1 MGKKYRVAVVGV
13 TGEVGKTFL
22 KVLEER
28 NFPVGEL
35 IPIAS
40 ARSRGKKIT
49 FRGEEYTV
57 RALEDFD
64 NFKGIDI
71 ALFSAGGS
79 TSKEW
84 APKFAQ
90 DGAVVVD
97 NSSAWRMEPDVPLVV
112 PEVNPE
118 DVKWHKGIIANPN
131 CSTIQMVVALK
142 PIYDEAGIKN
152 VVVSTYQAV
161 SGAGAKAIVD
171 LVKQTLAWA
180 KYLADHGIGED
191 QITPELLREIFE
203 TLPKA
208 EKFPHPIA
216 FDALPHIDRFFEDGY
231 TREENKMLNETRKI
245 LHDPNIN
252 VSATCVRVPVFYGH
266 SESVSVQT
274 EREIS
279 PERARQVLSQAPG
292 VVVVDNPQNNE
303 YPLPIYAMGRDEVF
317 VGRIREDRVFKPG
330 LNMWVVADNIRKGAA
345 TNAVQIAELLIKYGL
360 V

>member
-1 MGKKYRVAVVGV
+1 MKGYKVAVVGV

-40 ARSRGKKIT
+40 AKSRGKKVT
-49 FRGEEYTV
+49 FKGKEYTV
-57 RALEDFD
+57 KALEDFD
-64 NFKGIDI
+64 SFKGIDI

-84 APKFAQ
+84 APKFAA

-97 NSSAWRMEPDVPLVV
+97 NSSAWRMDPEVPLVV

-161 SGAGAKAIVD
+161 SGAGAKAIAD
-171 LVKQTLAWA
+171 LVKQTLAWCQA
-180 KYLADHGIGED
+180 LRERGEEE
-191 QITPELLREIFE
+191 ISPELLKELQQL
-203 TLPKA
+203 LPKA
-208 EKFPHPIA
+208 EKFPHQIA
-216 FDALPHIDRFFEDGY
+216 FNALPHIDRFFEDGY
-231 TREENKMLNETRKI
+231 TREENKMLFETRKI
-245 LHDPNIN
+245 MHDEGIN

-266 SESVSVQT
+266 SESVSIQT
-274 EREIS
+274 EKEIT
-279 PERARQVLSQAPG
+279 PERAREVLSKAPG
-292 VVVVDNPQNNE
+292 VIVVDNPQNKE
-303 YPLPIYAMGRDEVF
+303 YPLPIYAAGRDEVF
-317 VGRIREDRVFKPG
+317 VGRIRKDRVFNPG

-345 TNAVQIAELLIKYGL
+345 TNAVQIAELLIKKNL
-360 V
+360 I

>member
-1 MGKKYRVAVVGV
+1 MEKKYRVAIVGV

-49 FRGEEYTV
+49 FRGEEYEV

-79 TSKEW
+79 TSKQW

-118 DVKWHKGIIANPN
+118 DVKNHKGIIANPN

-171 LVKQTLAWA
+171 LVRQTLAFA
-180 KYLADHGIGED
+180 NYLNDNCISED

-203 TLPKA
+203 RMPKA
-208 EKFPHPIA
+208 EKFPHQIA
-216 FDALPHIDRFFEDGY
+216 FNALPHIDRFFEDGY

-266 SESVSVQT
+266 SESVSVET
-274 EREIS
+274 EKEIT
-279 PERARQVLSQAPG
+279 PERAREVLSKAPG
-292 VVVVDNPQNNE
+292 VIVVDNPAENE

-317 VGRIREDRVFKPG
+317 VGRIRRDRVFNPG

-345 TNAVQIAELLIKYGL
+345 TNAVQIAELLIKYNL
-360 V
+360 L

>member
-1 MGKKYRVAVVGV
+1 MKGYKVAVVGV

-22 KVLEER
+22 KVLQER
-28 NFPVGEL
+28 DFPVSEL

-49 FRGEEYTV
+49 FKGREYTV

-64 NFKGIDI
+64 SFKGIDI

-84 APKFAQ
+84 APKFAS

-97 NSSAWRMEPDVPLVV
+97 NSSAWRMEPEVPLVV

-161 SGAGAKAIVD
+161 SGAGAKAIAD
-171 LVKQTLAWA
+171 LVKQTLAWCKA
-180 KYLADHGIGED
+180 LQEKGEKVS
-191 QITPELLREIFE
+191 PELLKEIQE
-203 TLPKA
+203 QLPEA
-208 EKFPHPIA
+208 EKFPHQIA
-216 FDALPHIDRFFEDGY
+216 FNALPHIDRFFEDGY
-231 TREENKMLNETRKI
+231 TREENKMLFETRKI
-245 LHDPNIN
+245 MHDENIN

-266 SESVSVQT
+266 SESVSIQT
-274 EREIS
+274 EKKISPKRAREI
-279 PERARQVLSQAPG
+279 LSKAPG

-303 YPLPIYAMGRDEVF
+303 YPLPIYAAGRDEVF

-345 TNAVQIAELLIKYGL
+345 TNAVQIAELLIKENL
-360 V
+360 I

>member
-1 MGKKYRVAVVGV
+1 MKGYKVAIVGV

-28 NFPVGEL
+28 NFPVEEL

-49 FRGEEYTV
+49 FRGKEYTV

-71 ALFSAGGS
+71 ALFSAGGG

-84 APKFAQ
+84 APKFAA

-118 DVKWHKGIIANPN
+118 DVKQHKGIIANPN

-152 VVVSTYQAV
+152 VIVSTYQAV
-161 SGAGAKAIVD
+161 SGAGAKAIAD
-171 LVKQTLAWA
+171 LVRQTVAFVNELNRRGISEDGVTPEVLNEIFQTL
-180 KYLADHGIGED
+180 
-191 QITPELLREIFE
+191 PE
-203 TLPKA
+203 A
-208 EKFPHPIA
+208 QKFPHQIA
-216 FDALPHIDRFFEDGY
+216 FNALPHIDRFFEDGY
-231 TREENKMLNETRKI
+231 TREENKMLFETRKI
-245 LHDPNIN
+245 MHDENIN

-266 SESVSVQT
+266 SESISVQT
-274 EREIS
+274 EKEITPQRVREIL
-279 PERARQVLSQAPG
+279 EKAPG
-292 VVVVDNPQNNE
+292 VVVIDNPERNE
-303 YPLPIYAMGRDEVF
+303 YPLPIYAAGRDEVF

-330 LNMWVVADNIRKGAA
+330 INMWVVADNIRKGAA

>member
-1 MGKKYRVAVVGV
+1 MGYKVAIVGV

-28 NFPVGEL
+28 NFPVEEL

-49 FRGEEYTV
+49 FRGKEYTV

-64 NFKGIDI
+64 SFKGIDI

-84 APKFAQ
+84 APKFAA
-90 DGAVVVD
+90 DGAIVVD

-118 DVKWHKGIIANPN
+118 DVKEHKGIIANPN

-152 VVVSTYQAV
+152 VIVSTYQAV
-161 SGAGAKAIVD
+161 SGAGAKAIAD
-171 LVKQTLAWA
+171 LIRQTKVWCKALEERGLGEEDLSPEILAEIQA
-180 KYLADHGIGED
+180 
-191 QITPELLREIFE
+191 ELPPAR
-203 TLPKA
+203 
-208 EKFPHPIA
+208 KFPHQIA
-216 FDALPHIDRFFEDGY
+216 FNALPHIDRFFEDGY
-231 TREENKMLNETRKI
+231 TREENKMLFETRKI
-245 LHDPNIN
+245 MHDNNIN

-266 SESVSVQT
+266 SESISIQT
-274 EREIS
+274 EKEIT
-279 PERARQVLSQAPG
+279 PERAREILSKAPG
-292 VVVVDNPQNNE
+292 VVVVDNPAENE
-303 YPLPIYAMGRDEVF
+303 YPLPIYAAGKDEVF
-317 VGRIREDRVFKPG
+317 VGRIRKDRVFDPG

>member
-1 MGKKYRVAVVGV
+1 MKGYRVAIVGV

-22 KVLEER
+22 KVLKER
-28 NFPVGEL
+28 NFPVSEL

-40 ARSRGKKIT
+40 PRSRGKKIT
-49 FRGEEYTV
+49 FGGKEYTIK
-57 RALEDFD
+57 ALEDFD
-64 NFKGIDI
+64 SFKGIDL

-84 APKFAQ
+84 APKFAS

-97 NSSAWRMEPDVPLVV
+97 NSSAWRMEPEVPLVV

-118 DVKWHKGIIANPN
+118 DIERHKGIIANPN

-161 SGAGAKAIVD
+161 SGAGAKAIAD
-171 LVKQTLAWA
+171 LVRQTLAFA
-180 KYLADHGIGED
+180 EELKSRGLSEEE
-191 QITPELLREIFE
+191 ITPEALEEVFRS
-203 TLPKA
+203 LPEA
-208 EKFPHPIA
+208 QKFPHQIA
-216 FDALPHIDRFFEDGY
+216 FNALPHIDRFFDDGY
-231 TREENKMLNETRKI
+231 TREENKMLYETRKI
-245 LHDPNIN
+245 MHDDNIN

-274 EREIS
+274 EREIT
-279 PERARQVLSQAPG
+279 PDRAREILRGAPG
-292 VVVVDNPQNNE
+292 VVVVDDPSQNE
-303 YPLPIYAMGRDEVF
+303 YPLPVYAANRDEVF

-330 LNMWVVADNIRKGAA
+330 LSMWVVADNIRKGAA
-345 TNAVQIAELLIKYGL
+345 TNAVQIAELLIKKGL
-360 V
+360 I